1 MQARNL
7 NSAGFATAAHF
18 VDSMISTRVGERDE
32 FAAIQAFQ
40 VRSVG
45 VAVSIVFLRNELDN
59 IIASFTAQR
68 AEKFPEFRWKE
79 WVRLRIVFDRDH
91 IGYEY

>member
-1 MQARNL
+1 MKPAALLQARNL

-32 FAAIQAFQ
+32 LAAIQAFQ

-45 VAVSIVFLRNELDN
+45 VTVSIASPRNELDD
-59 IIASFTAQR
+59 IFASFTAQR
-68 AEKFPEFRWKE
+68 AKKLP
-79 WVRLRIVFDRDH
+79 
-91 IGYEY
+91 